1 MKLTK
6 KKFSSL
12 DVVSVVKLLHVLV
25 NKDRTAFE
33 YFFNF
38 QKKDGE
44 WHEILVDIK
53 EGGGLRFIMSR
64 GPTTNSKAFLTVSYI
79 AGLFFL
85 TLFSFRY

>member
-1 MKLTK
+1 MYWLIKTGP
-6 KKFSSL
+6 
-12 DVVSVVKLLHVLV
+12 LL
-25 NKDRTAFE
+25 NI
-33 YFFNF
+33 FFNF

-79 AGLFFL
+79 SWPLFNFIL
-85 TLFSFRY
+85 LQIL